1 MLFVARLLHFPDGR
15 ILRSRVV
22 SILDGFV
29 NEIYCFRGEVHSMS
43 LVDDMYLS
51 VDDSLNNV
59 ADIRKISHL
68 DEGEKFYAYLSN
80 EAGELTLIKD

>member
-22 SILDGFV
+22 SVLDGFV
-29 NEIYCFRGEVHSMS
+29 NEIYCFGGEVYSMS
-43 LVDDMYLS
+43 LVDDIYLS
-51 VDDSLNNV
+51 VDDSLKTV
-59 ADIRKISHL
+59 ADIRKKSHL

-80 EAGELTLIKD
+80 KGGELTLIKD

>member
-15 ILRSRVV
+15 ILRSKVV
-22 SILDGFV
+22 SVLDGFV